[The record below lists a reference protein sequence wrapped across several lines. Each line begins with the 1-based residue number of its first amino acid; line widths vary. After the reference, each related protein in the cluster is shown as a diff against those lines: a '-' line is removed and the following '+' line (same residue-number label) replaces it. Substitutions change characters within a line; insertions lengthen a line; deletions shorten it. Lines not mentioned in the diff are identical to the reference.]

1 MLLRKLLPQVLGV
14 VVAATLFTGVF
25 LAETSLK
32 NEVQALAATP
42 EARVQRAETGDA
54 QLFVYIGLGSL
65 VTAFAVFAAVSLAI
79 RRRLS

>member
-1 MLLRKLLPQVLGV
+1 MRKLLPQVLGV